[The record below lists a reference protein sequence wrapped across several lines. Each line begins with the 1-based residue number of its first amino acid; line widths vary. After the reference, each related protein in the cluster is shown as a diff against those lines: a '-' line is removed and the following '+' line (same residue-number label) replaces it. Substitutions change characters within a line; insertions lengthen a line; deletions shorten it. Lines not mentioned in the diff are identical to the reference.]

1 MTKTTPECPICT
13 NEYGGKVVPTLLMC
27 CCRDVCFIC
36 VEKDRNS
43 QIAQLEG
50 NRKKI
55 SCILCRQKY
64 HCSKDTPWRVN
75 HLFIEY
81 SGIDADLTDVR
92 ETQAAMQ
99 GAALYNHR
107 RGPRRS
113 TTADANSSGD
123 SDNARVINAATDVS
137 GGQVGGADVSED
149 LDVSQD
155 VDITSND
162 EESATSAKTD
172 DEEEQDEGSP
182 QQENSLHGPKR
193 GEATNQIIQ
202 KPLFN
207 EGDEVSALW
216 EEDSKWY
223 PGKVVS
229 YEEVDSKSRYGTT
242 RKYQIKFDDGDEG
255 IVEDYNVF
263 RREDCVLRHER
274 AEIEWKGVKN
284 VRDEESSDGWAKM
297 NGWYAVTT
305 VEGETL
311 EFSSLFSAMQAYDA
325 SVRRHRGAQ
334 TKEEDL
340 NLPDDQ
346 LNIRR
351 GVASR
356 SDSEAN
362 EPLLRTDRRERKRR
376 KLQHSID
383 GDHALRKSS
392 LIRRKQLAC
401 LTGGKVSKHQM
412 GNPLNV
418 GTPVTYCGGRAI
430 ATSNEFVHHIC
441 IKEAKN
447 RPYPQNTREQF
458 VMYRIA
464 PKNGDKQQRDVQLL
478 LRTPKHPPIPI
489 FWEPANQIGKKKV
502 TYLGHWKIAEIEDMS
517 DRQFRYNGTNR
528 CAKLYFD
535 FNHFDERWEKI
546 IGLCHDKTIE
556 QMKTMNFEDL

>member
-1 MTKTTPECPICT
+1 
-13 NEYGGKVVPTLLMC
+13 MC
-27 CCRDVCFIC
+27 YCRDVCFIC

-81 SGIDADLTDVR
+81 TGIDVDLTDVR

-99 GAALYNHR
+99 GAAINNHR
-107 RGPRRS
+107 RGPTRRS
-113 TTADANSSGD
+113 TAADANTSDD
-123 SDNARVINAATDVS
+123 SDNARVINVATDAS
-137 GGQVGGADVSED
+137 GGQEGGADVSED
-149 LDVSQD
+149 MDVSQD

-182 QQENSLHGPKR
+182 QQENSLHFPTR
-193 GEATNQIIQ
+193 GEAINQIIQ

-207 EGDEVSALW
+207 EGDEVSALR

-274 AEIEWKGVKN
+274 EEIEWKGVKN
-284 VRDEESSDGWAKM
+284 VRDEESSDGWAKK

-311 EFSSLFSAMQAYDA
+311 QFSSLFSAMQAYDA
-325 SVRRHRGAQ
+325 SVRRHKGSR
-334 TKEEDL
+334 TKKEDL
-340 NLPDDQ
+340 NLPDGQ
-346 LNIRR
+346 P
-351 GVASR
+351 S
-356 SDSEAN
+356 
-362 EPLLRTDRRERKRR
+362 RRERKRR

-383 GDHALRKSS
+383 GDHTLRKSS
-392 LIRRKQLAC
+392 LITRKNLAC
-401 LTGGKVSKHQM
+401 LTGGNVSNHRM

-418 GTPVTYCGGRAI
+418 RTPVTYCGGKAI
-430 ATSNEFVHHIC
+430 ATWDKIVQHIC
-441 IKEAKN
+441 IKEEN
-447 RPYPQNTREQF
+447 NHPYPQNTREQF
-458 VMYRIA
+458 VMYRHA
-464 PKNGDKQQRDVQLL
+464 PENGNNQQEDVQFL
-478 LRTPKHPPIPI
+478 LRTPTPIAI

-502 TYLGHWKIAEIEDMS
+502 TYLGHWNVAEIEDMI
-517 DRQFRYNGTNR
+517 DRQFQYKGSNR
-528 CAKLYFD
+528 SAKMYFD

-546 IGLCHDKTIE
+546 ISLCHDKDPEQIKTI
-556 QMKTMNFEDL
+556 NFEEL

>member
-81 SGIDADLTDVR
+81 SGIDVDLTDVR
-92 ETQAAMQ
+92 ETQAAML
-99 GAALYNHR
+99 GAALNNHR

-113 TTADANSSGD
+113 TAADANSSDD
-123 SDNARVINAATDVS
+123 SDNARVINAATDAN
-137 GGQVGGADVSED
+137 GGQEGGADGSED
-149 LDVSQD
+149 MDVSQHD

-182 QQENSLHGPKR
+182 QEENSLHGPKR
-193 GEATNQIIQ
+193 GDAINQIIQ

-242 RKYQIKFDDGDEG
+242 RKYQIQFDDGDEG

-325 SVRRHRGAQ
+325 SVRRHKGSQ

-340 NLPDDQ
+340 NFPDGP
-346 LNIRR
+346 LNFRL

-362 EPLLRTDRRERKRR
+362 EPLLRTGRRERKRR

-392 LIRRKQLAC
+392 LITRENLAC
-401 LTGGKVSKHQM
+401 LTGGKVSNQRM

-418 GTPVTYCGGRAI
+418 GTAVTYCGGSAI
-430 ATSNEFVHHIC
+430 ASSNKIVQHIC

-458 VMYRIA
+458 VMYRHA
-464 PKNGDKQQRDVQLL
+464 PENGNNQQNDVQFLL
-478 LRTPKHPPIPI
+478 HTPTPIPI
-489 FWEPANQIGKKKV
+489 FWEPANQSGQKKV
-502 TYLGHWKIAEIEDMS
+502 TYLGHWNVAEIEDMI
-517 DRQFRYNGTNR
+517 DRQFQYKGTNR
-528 CAKLYFD
+528 SAKMYFD

-546 IGLCHDKTIE
+546 IGLCHDKTPE
-556 QMKTMNFEDL
+556 QIKTINFEDM